1 MCLCVPAVRVG
12 GQLRPVQVLSARGEH
27 RDQRLLPG
35 RRLHDAALPGSLSV
49 DEGSPAVPQPGA
61 VGEAQVHVNWR
72 PLQDRAM
79 MTGGLDSQM

>member
-1 MCLCVPAVRVG
+1 MTSPGLCVPAVRVG

-35 RRLHDAALPGSLSV
+35 RRLHDAAVPGSLSV

-61 VGEAQVHVNWR
+61 AGEAQVHVNWVGR
-72 PLQDRAM
+72 RRGAPSR
-79 MTGGLDSQM
+79 TEP